1 MPLLLYVVFFN
12 VNEVLKFLS
21 ATTANGNER
30 HGVKVNFFLFPHDPR
45 ESFFL
50 WRKER
55 KLQLNFLWLVPPW
68 DGKLNIHCLIC
79 TTASAGISSS
89 MIFGFDTFYIA
100 TFQTFSKDNDNILH
114 FLALRKKSSF
124 KCNLLT
130 RRKFTKNCSYCFNAG
145 YRKVVPWYEKPNT
158 PKEKCVL
165 LLILNLSP

>member
-1 MPLLLYVVFFN
+1 MEMEDMVWKLTSFC
-12 VNEVLKFLS
+12 FLM
-21 ATTANGNER
+21 TLE
-30 HGVKVNFFLFPHDPR
+30 KV
-45 ESFFL
+45 FFL

-55 KLQLNFLWLVPPW
+55 KLQLNFLWLGPPW

-79 TTASAGISSS
+79 TTASAGISCS
-89 MIFGFDTFYIA
+89 MIFGFDTFYFA
-100 TFQTFSKDNDNILH
+100 TFLTLSKDNDNILH
-114 FLALRKKSSF
+114 FSALRKKKKSSF

-130 RRKFTKNCSYCFNAG
+130 RRKFTKNCGYCFNAG